1 MLVTALVVAT
11 ILGVSTVQLIPLTT
25 TIHQAGA
32 PSTTRNSAPE
42 VQTTWSK
49 AYGGISWDEA
59 TSIRQTPDGG
69 YIVGGLTFSFGHGE
83 SDFWL
88 LKTNSTGD
96 MQWNRTFGGAD
107 FEKAFSVQVTSDG
120 GYIVAGYTYSFG
132 AGYGDVWLVK
142 TNSTGS
148 QQWNRT
154 YGGTNTDWGCSVQ
167 QTSDSGYIVAGLTYS
182 FGHGNSD
189 IWLLKTDSAG
199 HQQWSRTFGGTSLD
213 EAYSVQQTS
222 DGGYILAGTTYSFGA
237 GLGDLWIVKTDSTGN
252 LQWSRT
258 YGRASYDWGDSV
270 EETSDGGYIMAGF
283 TSSFGAGDEDFLLVK
298 TNSTGSQEWNKT
310 YGGTKTDRAYSV
322 QETSDGG
329 YVVAGWTGSLV
340 NATEDF
346 WLVKTDSSGTQQWN
360 KTYGGISSDEA
371 YSVQQTK
378 DGGYILAGYTWSF
391 AHGYDDFWLVKTDSS
406 GGVEQNNFQF
416 LFPPVLITVLVI
428 CLTLVSVGLVRRRS
442 RAGYLLPETEGIGIN
457 ERGGTL
463 TVITQTAIGRCMVC
477 NLDILESD
485 LIVRC
490 PYCGSMAHRTH
501 MLEWLHVK
509 DYCPACHN
517 HLEEENLLGKEEKP
531 G

>member
-346 WLVKTDSSGTQQWN
+346 WLVKTDSSG
-360 KTYGGISSDEA
+360 
-371 YSVQQTK
+371 
-378 DGGYILAGYTWSF
+378 
-391 AHGYDDFWLVKTDSS
+391 
-406 GGVEQNNFQF
+406 GVEQNNFQF